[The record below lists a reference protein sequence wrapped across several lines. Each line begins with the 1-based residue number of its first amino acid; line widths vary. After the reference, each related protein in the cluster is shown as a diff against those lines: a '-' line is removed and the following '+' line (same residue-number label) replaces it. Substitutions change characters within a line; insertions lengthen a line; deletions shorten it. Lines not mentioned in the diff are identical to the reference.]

1 MHVVQHLSH
10 RLAVNQLVD
19 GVAFGI
25 DRHMHGIRITKQI
38 VHISQNLLISSDQ
51 KNRQIVVFLVAQRV
65 QRQGGRIGT
74 RADEIGN
81 FAVRVASHILQGSL
95 AVGSFIQ
102 PLYGHDGEHL
112 VDSPGIGQ

>member
-1 MHVVQHLSH
+1 MNSTMADPAAPSIPGLQFAFEILAEVNAPLSAGPGANGERKH
-10 RLAVNQLVD
+10 IV
-19 GVAFGI
+19 
-25 DRHMHGIRITKQI
+25 IT
-38 VHISQNLLISSDQ
+38 
-51 KNRQIVVFLVAQRV
+51 
-65 QRQGGRIGT
+65 GGT